1 VNPKRKQ
8 KLIIVISI
16 VVGAALA
23 STFILFAL
31 QENLNAFY
39 TPEDILQG
47 KADSQR
53 TLRVGGLV
61 VVGSVKREEG
71 ELAVEFVLTDNKAT
85 IPVRFEGIL
94 PDLFK
99 EGQGIIA
106 IGRLKNINTEQVFV
120 EADEVLAKHDENYM
134 SPELKAAM
142 EEKGIHIID

>member
-1 VNPKRKQ
+1 MNPKRKQ
-8 KLIIVISI
+8 KLIIILSI
-16 VVGAALA
+16 LLGIALA
-23 STFILFAL
+23 TTFTLLAL
-31 QENLNAFY
+31 QENINAFY
-39 TPEDILQG
+39 TPEDIHQG
-47 KADSQR
+47 KANSPR

-61 VVGSVKREEG
+61 VVGSVKREAG

-106 IGRLKNINTEQVFV
+106 IGRLKNMGSPEVFV

-142 EEKGIHIID
+142 EEKGIHIVE

>member
-1 VNPKRKQ
+1 MNPKRKK
-8 KLIIVISI
+8 KLIIILSI
-16 VVGAALA
+16 LVGVALA
-23 STFILFAL
+23 TTFTLMAL

-39 TPEDILQG
+39 TPEDIHQG
-47 KADSQR
+47 KADAHR

-61 VVGSVKREEG
+61 VVGSVKREAG
-71 ELAVEFVLTDNKAT
+71 ELAVEFVLTDNQAT

-106 IGRLKNINTEQVFV
+106 IGRLKNAGTKQVFV

-142 EEKGIHIID
+142 EEKGIHIVE